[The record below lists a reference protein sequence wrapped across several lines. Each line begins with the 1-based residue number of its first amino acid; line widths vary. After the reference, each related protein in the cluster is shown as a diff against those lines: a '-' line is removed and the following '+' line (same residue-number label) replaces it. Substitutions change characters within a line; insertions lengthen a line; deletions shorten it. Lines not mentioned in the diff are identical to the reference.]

1 MEAIDGVMVNV
12 LVSTVVD
19 QDELEAIDGVMVN
32 VLVSTAVD
40 QSELEAPSS

>member
-1 MEAIDGVMVNV
+1 MVNV

-19 QDELEAIDGVMVN
+19 QGELEAIDGVMAN